1 MFKIF
6 FLRYRD
12 FGVDLFYHVFIRLA
26 NYFAPQYSSSV
37 YITAKTFFR
46 LAPFRGGGGVV
57 VKGRDKINKILVFI
71 WNSNHGNRSNVTI
84 LFTN

>member
-1 MFKIF
+1 MLFACNEQGSCLKFF

-46 LAPFRGGGGVV
+46 LAPFRGGGVG
-57 VKGRDKINKILVFI
+57 G
-71 WNSNHGNRSNVTI
+71 GGGEGQG
-84 LFTN
+84 

>member
-46 LAPFRGGGGVV
+46 LAPFRGGGGG
-57 VKGRDKINKILVFI
+57 GRV
-71 WNSNHGNRSNVTI
+71 GGGGGEG
-84 LFTN
+84 

>member
-46 LAPFRGGGGVV
+46 LALFRGGGGGG
-57 VKGRDKINKILVFI
+57 GRAGIK
-71 WNSNHGNRSNVTI
+71 
-84 LFTN
+84 FTEFWSSFGIVIMETDQM

>member
-46 LAPFRGGGGVV
+46 LALFRGGGGVV
-57 VKGRDKINKILVFI
+57 KGRDKIHRILVFV

>member
-46 LAPFRGGGGVV
+46 LALFRGGGGG
-57 VKGRDKINKILVFI
+57 VKGRDKIHRILVFV

-84 LFTN
+84 VFTN

>member
-57 VKGRDKINKILVFI
+57 VKGRDKIHRILVFI
-71 WNSNHGNRSNVTI
+71 WNSHHGNRSNVTI
-84 LFTN
+84 LFTK